1 MSANTPLTEIEKQT
15 REYAET
21 RRILAEKIRQ
31 LEAEISDL
39 KRRALPGIRKAAH
52 AAGERQ
58 DLLHCLIEDNPEI
71 FVRPRTITIDGIKV
85 GFMKQK
91 GEITWDDTST
101 VVKLIHRH
109 HPDLIETLIKVTE
122 MPVKAALAQLP
133 AGDLKRLGVAVE
145 NDTDAVIIKS
155 TDSEIDK
162 LVEALLKEDETERDV
177 A

>member
-15 REYAET
+15 RGYAEA
-21 RRILAEKIRQ
+21 RRTLAERIRE
-31 LEAEISDL
+31 LEQEIADL

-91 GEITWDDTST
+91 GEITWEDTAT
-101 VVKLIHRH
+101 VVKLICRN
-109 HPDLIETLIKVTE
+109 HPDQYETLIKFTE
-122 MPVKAALAQLP
+122 TPVKAALAQLP
-133 AGDLKRLGVAVE
+133 AADLKRLGVTVE

-162 LVEALLKEDETERDV
+162 LVEALLKDDKDV
-177 A
+177 EAA